1 MGKNRKIRR
10 KSLQN
15 KRRRNRR
22 GKYKKKKKIKIKKVK
37 KSKNK
42 LTFLLA
48 CLAAPAGLALQFPY
62 KTDPQNNGQKT
73 KKNSNRKY
81 VLCYYVSS

>member
-1 MGKNRKIRR
+1 MKMGKNRKIKR

-15 KRRRNRR
+15 KRRNRR
-22 GKYKKKKKIKIKKVK
+22 GKYKKKIKKVK

>member
-1 MGKNRKIRR
+1 MAKIE
-10 KSLQN
+10 KSEEN
-15 KRRRNRR
+15 HCKTKEEGIEGENT
-22 GKYKKKKKIKIKKVK
+22 KKIKKVK

-81 VLCYYVSS
+81 VLCYYASS